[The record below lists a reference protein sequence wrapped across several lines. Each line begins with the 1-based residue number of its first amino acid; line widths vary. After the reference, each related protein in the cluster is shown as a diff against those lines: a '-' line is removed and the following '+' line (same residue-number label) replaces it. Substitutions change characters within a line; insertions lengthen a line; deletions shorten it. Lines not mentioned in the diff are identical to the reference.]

1 MSQAKNHRLVVF
13 DTETTGMNDSGGP
26 IYQGHRVIE
35 IGCVE
40 VIDRKL
46 TGNTFHVYINPEQLI
61 DEDAIRVH
69 GITDEFVV
77 DKPLFRE
84 VARDFI
90 EFIRGAELVAHNANF
105 DISFLDHEFAMMSRT
120 LTQAMPKCADICS
133 ITDSLLVARRGE
145 YNKREIQLAGNKPL
159 PARKNLD
166 SLSDYYGVDRSS
178 RTYHGALLDAE
189 LLADVFLKMTGG
201 QNKLNLKQ
209 KGSGDGA
216 GVRPIDTNR
225 APLKVV
231 FATEQELVNHQERL
245 DLVEKKGGQCLWRN

>member
-1 MSQAKNHRLVVF
+1 
-13 DTETTGMNDSGGP
+13 MNDSGGP

-40 VIDRKL
+40 VIDRKF

-61 DEDAIRVH
+61 DPEAIQVH
-69 GITDEFVV
+69 GITDEFVA

-84 VARDFI
+84 IAADFI

-105 DISFLDHEFAMMSRT
+105 DISFLDHEFSMMSRG
-120 LTQAMPKCADICS
+120 LIKALPNCADICT

-159 PARKNLD
+159 PSRKNLD

-209 KGSGDGA
+209 KGSGDGL
-216 GVRPIDTNR
+216 GVRPISAERT
-225 APLKVV
+225 PLKVV
-231 FATEQELVNHQERL
+231 FATEQELQSHQQRL
-245 DLVEKKGGQCLWRN
+245 DLVEKKGGQCRWRDSSQ